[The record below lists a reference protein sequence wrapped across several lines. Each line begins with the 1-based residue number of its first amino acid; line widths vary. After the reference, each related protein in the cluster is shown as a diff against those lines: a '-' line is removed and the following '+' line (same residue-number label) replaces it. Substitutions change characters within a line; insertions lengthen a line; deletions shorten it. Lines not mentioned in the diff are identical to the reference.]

1 VSASPDVVIVKNG
14 KEVAA
19 KRGLDIFAKIRVIL
33 GDDVHVAAAGFKG
46 QLKGNLLVEQTPQLA
61 PRGTGIVE
69 VVAGDY
75 KVYGQDLR
83 IERGRVLFSGGPI
96 DNPGLDLRAVRKV
109 DEVTAGAQV
118 GGTLKTPRLQ
128 LFSTPSMSD
137 SQIISYLVF
146 GRPPSGSGAETAML
160 QNAAAALAMS
170 EGNKLTKGISD
181 AVGVDEFK
189 LASGASPKDAAF
201 VIGKYLSPDLYV
213 SYGVGLFEAVNTF
226 KLRYRLSKRLYF
238 ESSSTSTS
246 SGADL
251 TYTTER

>member
-1 VSASPDVVIVKNG
+1 
-14 KEVAA
+14 
-19 KRGLDIFAKIRVIL
+19 
-33 GDDVHVAAAGFKG
+33 
-46 QLKGNLLVEQTPQLA
+46 
-61 PRGTGIVE
+61 
-69 VVAGDY
+69 
-75 KVYGQDLR
+75 
-83 IERGRVLFSGGPI
+83 
-96 DNPGLDLRAVRKV
+96 
-109 DEVTAGAQV
+109 
-118 GGTLKTPRLQ
+118 
-128 LFSTPSMSD
+128 
-137 SQIISYLVF
+137 
-146 GRPPSGSGAETAML
+146 ML